1 MPCLPET
8 LLSIND
14 DHFDCLSDSLI
25 INEIDDVNDLSVDDP
40 DSFAADNNIL
50 DQSDVTHHSPNQVLK
65 NYNEIR
71 FLQIELPSDELG
83 IDDEILLNRRL
94 ILAPPYTTVS
104 SLAPPL
110 SSTRDPPKHCSFE
123 IGSNALCVTNTV
135 VVANHV
141 AHEQGPA
148 WF

>member
-50 DQSDVTHHSPNQVLK
+50 DQSDITHHSPNQVLK

-71 FLQIELPSDELG
+71 FLRIELPSDELG
-83 IDDEILLNRRL
+83 IDDRILLNRGL
-94 ILAPPYTTVS
+94 ILAPPYTTG
-104 SLAPPL
+104 LAL
-110 SSTRDPPKHCSFE
+110 GAAGEAIAGLLGIEDDDCQVRAAMGNGF
-123 IGSNALCVTNTV
+123 
-135 VVANHV
+135 
-141 AHEQGPA
+141 
-148 WF
+148 WFWW